1 MPEKGESRK
10 GGVMEQKAFA
20 DKSRM
25 RDSGI
30 ELLKVIAV
38 VLIVISHV
46 VLTLTTENEYIPYND
61 YLLDCTHAT
70 TNGTVLLLAVIR
82 HFGALGNWIFFVASA
97 WFLLDSTK
105 ASGKK
110 IMEMLLDI
118 WVISVLFLGITLL
131 LRGEVSGKLFL
142 FSLLPTTF
150 ENNWYLTCYLLFYPL
165 HPYLNRL
172 IAAMTQKEHLKMI
185 SVLTVLYIG
194 FNFIKGRFFFPNML
208 LLWSSVYLILAYIKR
223 YCIGVYSSAKVNG
236 ILLLCGAAGA
246 VGIVLLTDLLGLK
259 LAALSDQLLRWVSNF
274 NPFLILIAIT
284 AFGLARKNHFK
295 NKNVNHIAKCAMLI
309 YIIHE
314 NILLR
319 TYVRPY
325 LWHCIFD
332 RYGYAHILLWVFLYS
347 AGWLLAALALSLL
360 YEKSIQKLTA
370 RVSEKILKWM
380 SSWYQKYESAML
392 KLH

>member
-1 MPEKGESRK
+1 
-10 GGVMEQKAFA
+10 MEQKAFA

>member
-1 MPEKGESRK
+1 
-10 GGVMEQKAFA
+10 MEQKAFA

-25 RDSGI
+25 RDSGV

-38 VLIVISHV
+38 ILIVISHV
-46 VLTLTTENEYIPYND
+46 VLTLTTENEYIPYNN

-70 TNGTVLLLAVIR
+70 TSGTVLLLAVMR

-110 IMEMLLDI
+110 IMGMLLDI

-131 LRGEVSGKLFL
+131 IRGEVSGKLFL
-142 FSLLPTTF
+142 FSLFPTTF
-150 ENNWYLTCYLLFYPL
+150 ENNWYLTCYLLFYPI

-172 IAAMTQKEHLKMI
+172 ISAMTQKEHLKMI

-194 FNFIKGRFFFPNML
+194 FNFIESRFFFPNML
-208 LLWSSVYLILAYIKR
+208 LLWISVYLILAYIKR
-223 YCIGVYSSAKVNG
+223 YCIELYSNTKVNG

-246 VGIVLLTDLLGLK
+246 VGIVILTDLLGLK
-259 LAALSDQLLRWVSNF
+259 IAVLSDQLLRWVSNF
-274 NPFLILIAIT
+274 NPFLILIAIA
-284 AFGLARKNHFK
+284 AFGLARNNHLK
-295 NKNVNHIAKCAMLI
+295 NKTVNQIAKCSMLI

-319 TYVRPY
+319 TYTRPY
-325 LWHCIFD
+325 LWHCIFN
-332 RYGYAHILLWVFLYS
+332 RYGC
-347 AGWLLAALALSLL
+347 
-360 YEKSIQKLTA
+360 Q
-370 RVSEKILKWM
+370 R
-380 SSWYQKYESAML
+380 
-392 KLH
+392 

>member
-1 MPEKGESRK
+1 
-10 GGVMEQKAFA
+10 MEQKAFA

-274 NPFLILIAIT
+274 NPFLILIAIA

>member
-1 MPEKGESRK
+1 
-10 GGVMEQKAFA
+10 MEQKVFA

-25 RDSGI
+25 RDSGV
-30 ELLKVIAV
+30 ELLKIIAII
-38 VLIVISHV
+38 LIVISHV

-274 NPFLILIAIT
+274 NPFLILIAIA

>member
-1 MPEKGESRK
+1 
-10 GGVMEQKAFA
+10 MEQKAFA

-150 ENNWYLTCYLLFYPL
+150 ENNWYLTCYLLFYPI

>member
-274 NPFLILIAIT
+274 NPFLILIAIA
-284 AFGLARKNHFK
+284 AFGLARNNHFK

-332 RYGYAHILLWVFLYS
+332 RYGYAHLLLWVFLYS
-347 AGWLLAALALSLL
+347 AGWLLAALVLSLL
-360 YEKSIQKLTA
+360 YEKSLQKLTA

>member
-1 MPEKGESRK
+1 
-10 GGVMEQKAFA
+10 MEQKAFA

-165 HPYLNRL
+165 HPYLNQL

>member
-165 HPYLNRL
+165 HPYLNQL

>member
-1 MPEKGESRK
+1 
-10 GGVMEQKAFA
+10 MEQKNFA

-25 RDSGI
+25 RDSGV
-30 ELLKVIAV
+30 ELLKIIAV

-46 VLTLTTENEYIPYND
+46 VQTLITENEYIPYSD

-70 TNGTVLLLAVIR
+70 TNGTILLLAVMR

-110 IMEMLLDI
+110 MMGMLLDI
-118 WVISVLFLGITLL
+118 WGISVLFLGITLL
-131 LRGEVSGKLFL
+131 IRGEVSGKLFI

-150 ENNWYLTCYLLFYPL
+150 TNNWYLTCYLLFYPI

-172 IAAMTQKEHLKMI
+172 IASMTQKEHLKAV
-185 SVLTVLYIG
+185 SVLAVLYIG
-194 FNFIKGRFFFPNML
+194 FNFVKESFFFPNML
-208 LLWSSVYLILAYIKR
+208 LLWISVYLIVAYIKR
-223 YCIGVYSSAKVNG
+223 YCMELYSSEKVNG
-236 ILLLCGAAGA
+236 ILLRCGAAGA
-246 VGIVLLTDLLGLK
+246 VGIVVLTDLLGLK
-259 LAALSDQLLRWVSNF
+259 IAALSNQLLRWANNY
-274 NPFLILIAIT
+274 NPFLILIAIS

-295 NKNVNHIAKCAMLI
+295 NKRVNHVAKCSMLI

-319 TYVRPY
+319 TYARPY
-325 LWHCIFD
+325 LWQCIFN

-347 AGWLLAALALSLL
+347 AGWLLAALVLSLL
-360 YEKSIQKLTA
+360 YEKSIQKITT
-370 RVSEKILKWM
+370 RVSEKILEWM
-380 SSWYQKYESAML
+380 SSWYQKYEAAML

>member
-1 MPEKGESRK
+1 
-10 GGVMEQKAFA
+10 MEQKAFA

-223 YCIGVYSSAKVNG
+223 YCIGVYSSAKMNG

-246 VGIVLLTDLLGLK
+246 VGIVLLTNLLGLK

-274 NPFLILIAIT
+274 NPFLILIAIA

-332 RYGYAHILLWVFLYS
+332 RYGYAHLLLWVFLYS
-347 AGWLLAALALSLL
+347 AGWLLAALVLSLL
-360 YEKSIQKLTA
+360 YEKSLQKLTA

>member
-1 MPEKGESRK
+1 
-10 GGVMEQKAFA
+10 MEQKAFA

-246 VGIVLLTDLLGLK
+246 VGIVVLTDLLGLK
-259 LAALSDQLLRWVSNF
+259 IAALSDQLLRWVSNF